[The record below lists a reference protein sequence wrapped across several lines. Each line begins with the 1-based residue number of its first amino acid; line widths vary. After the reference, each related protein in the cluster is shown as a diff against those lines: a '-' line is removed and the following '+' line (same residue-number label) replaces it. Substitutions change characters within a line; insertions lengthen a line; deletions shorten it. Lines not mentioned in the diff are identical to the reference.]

1 MHRSIFIS
9 MKRKIDSLQTLR
21 FLACLSIFVHHCYLA
36 QYIEY
41 SGVSVFFVMSG
52 FLMYCNYIDREPMS
66 LSPLAC
72 TRFSIKKISRLYPLH
87 VLTMLPILALDIYVG
102 HDAAHLVTETVAN
115 LLLVQTWLTDYAQ
128 SLNGVAWY
136 LSVSLFLYFAFP
148 YILHLVKRL
157 KSRRSAFIAIAV
169 LILCQA
175 LFAFTGAPM
184 SIHFLG
190 RVDETFTDWYGYNLP
205 ITRCFEFAIG
215 CVLGRIFLTRRDGEC
230 EGRAASLA
238 LELSGVALI
247 AAAILLHRRFD
258 YVPYVRTLIK
268 SVFFM
273 PASCVL
279 VYLFA
284 VGKGLIP
291 RLLTNRVTIF
301 LGNVSAAFFLIHQD
315 LIRATYMLLDRAGLS
330 LDQCKPI
337 FFFGCGAISI
347 GLSYLYDCID
357 RRIRDKKRLSA

>member
-52 FLMYCNYIDREPMS
+52 FLMYCNYIAREPMS
-66 LSPLAC
+66 LSPLDCA
-72 TRFSIKKISRLYPLH
+72 RFSIKKISRLYPLH

-102 HDAAHLVTETVAN
+102 HDAAYLVTETAAN

-175 LFAFTGAPM
+175 LFAFTGAPV
-184 SIHFLG
+184 SIHFFG
-190 RVDETFTDWYGYNLP
+190 CVDEAYTNWYGYTLP
-205 ITRCFEFAIG
+205 ITRCFDFAAG
-215 CVLGRIFLTRRDGEC
+215 CVLGRIFLTRKDGEC
-230 EGRAASLA
+230 EGRTASLL
-238 LELSGVALI
+238 LEIFAAVLSVG
-247 AAAILLHRRFD
+247 AILLYRRFTT
-258 YVPYVRTLIK
+258 VPYVRTLT
-268 SVFFM
+268 SAVFFL

-291 RLLTNRVTIF
+291 RLLTNRITVF

-330 LDQCKPI
+330 LNQCKPI
-337 FFFGCGAISI
+337 FFFGCGAAAI

-357 RRIRDKKRLSA
+357 RRIRDRKRLSA